1 MKIISLLPS
10 ATEIICAV
18 GLADQLV
25 AVTHECDYPAYVTQK
40 PCITKSLLPPDLRSS
55 QIDEA
60 VRGQMAADAHSL
72 YHIDRE
78 LLAELAPDLIVTQQ
92 LCEVCAVAYHE
103 VVEAVQ
109 SLPHT
114 PEVLNLEPLTLGDV
128 LSDIRRVGEATGHS
142 EEALRLV
149 SSLEDRVAEVRRMA
163 RSVTDHPRVVFLE
176 WIDPLFCGG
185 HWNPEMV
192 ELAGGVD
199 PLGQRGQPSIRL
211 EWEQVR
217 AIRPE
222 VMVISC
228 CGFSAE
234 RAKEDLP
241 LLEARPGWADLP
253 CVQEGRVYVLDGKS
267 YFSRPGPRLVDSLEL
282 LASILHPFS
291 IG

>member
-1 MKIISLLPS
+1 
-10 ATEIICAV
+10 
-18 GLADQLV
+18 
-25 AVTHECDYPAYVTQK
+25 
-40 PCITKSLLPPDLRSS
+40 
-55 QIDEA
+55 
-60 VRGQMAADAHSL
+60 
-72 YHIDRE
+72 
-78 LLAELAPDLIVTQQ
+78 
-92 LCEVCAVAYHE
+92 
-103 VVEAVQ
+103 
-109 SLPHT
+109 
-114 PEVLNLEPLTLGDV
+114 
-128 LSDIRRVGEATGHS
+128 
-142 EEALRLV
+142 
-149 SSLEDRVAEVRRMA
+149 MA

-185 HWNPEMV
+185 HWNPELV